1 MTMHADS
8 KSAATTHRAP
18 GATTNSTIANPENAG
33 NAENDAASSVLATAM
48 GALLLTTT
56 FRTPHSEVTRG
67 LRLMPD
73 GTYRVTTLLRLPA
86 GSFYRD
92 LDQDFGKDFKAAYEL
107 ATRKEY

>member
-33 NAENDAASSVLATAM
+33 NAENDAASGVLATAM
-48 GALLLTTT
+48 GALLLTST

-86 GSFYRD
+86 GSFYREFD
-92 LDQDFGKDFKAAYEL
+92 RDFGRELKAAHEL
-107 ATRKEY
+107 ATRREY

>member
-18 GATTNSTIANPENAG
+18 GATTNTTIANPEITTD
-33 NAENDAASSVLATAM
+33 AEGAAASSLLATAM

-86 GSFYRD
+86 GSFYREFD
-92 LDQDFGKDFKAAYEL
+92 RDFGKDFKAAHEL

>member
-1 MTMHADS
+1 M
-8 KSAATTHRAP
+8 
-18 GATTNSTIANPENAG
+18 TTNSIIANPENAG
-33 NAENDAASSVLATAM
+33 NAESGAAPSVLATAVS
-48 GALLLTTT
+48 GLLVTNTL
-56 FRTPHSEVTRG
+56 RTPHSEVTRG